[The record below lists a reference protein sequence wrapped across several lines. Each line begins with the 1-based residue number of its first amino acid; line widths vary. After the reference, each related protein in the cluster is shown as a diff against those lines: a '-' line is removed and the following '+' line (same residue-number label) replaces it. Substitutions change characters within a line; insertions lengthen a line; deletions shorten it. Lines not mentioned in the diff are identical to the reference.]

1 MSNLMTLVLLRS
13 INIISNVTILNLHKE
28 QTYTNS
34 ILWFIV
40 TVHLS
45 TVQNLFELFIKIIVH
60 QGWIYFIEIH
70 LKQYYEIWVHLKCM
84 FYILIYFKM
93 QFILVMAKLNFQQPL
108 FQSSVSH
115 DPSNHCNMLIC
126 CSRHISTYYPCL
138 KRLCCLMFFF
148 VVTVTLLMII

>member
-1 MSNLMTLVLLRS
+1 MSNLMMLVLLRS

-28 QTYTNS
+28 QKYTNS

-108 FQSSVSH
+108 FQSSVSR
-115 DPSNHCNMLIC
+115 DPSNHSNMQHIC

-138 KRLCCLMFFF
+138 KRLCCLIFF
-148 VVTVTLLMII
+148 L